1 MRGRPLPAPVTGV
14 NTERPIPLDTDYAS
28 VYGSH
33 MRKTFVKC
41 STHGR
46 VRAAVKSET
55 VYHMNNFSGFRWTD
69 EKTVVV
75 KTPSGHAKCSVC
87 NQPNPAI
94 VIDGQH
100 SETTACDERCTTA
113 TGNKCECS
121 CEGDNH
127 GEQS

>member
-1 MRGRPLPAPVTGV
+1 MTGV

-55 VYHMNNFSGFRWTD
+55 VYHGNHAGQRWTT

-75 KTPSGHAKCSVC
+75 KTPSGFVKCSEC
-87 NQPNPAI
+87 NQPGDPI
-94 VIDGQH
+94 VINGTH
-100 SETTACDERCTTA
+100 SDTVACDERCTDA
-113 TGNKCECS
+113 TGTRCECS
-121 CEGDNH
+121 CEGDHH
-127 GEQS
+127 GENAA